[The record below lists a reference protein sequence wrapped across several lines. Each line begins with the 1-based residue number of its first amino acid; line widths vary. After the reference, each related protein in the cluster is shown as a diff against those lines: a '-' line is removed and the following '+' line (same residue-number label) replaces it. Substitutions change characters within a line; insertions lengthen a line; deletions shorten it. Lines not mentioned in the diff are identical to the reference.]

1 MTESN
6 DYLSSNLIK
15 NMSFGETRK
24 LMFTFETNIKK
35 CLLVRQY
42 NWFLLEENSQHIPWY
57 EMEDV
62 CTNYDYKIHLLDKK
76 WVIQETKFLDCNKI
90 NSTLE
95 WICFWISVGRQ
106 NYWNLIRNFII
117 NRAGDLLLFENTFAF
132 DRRVSSLLVWNNK
145 VDWDIL
151 DYCIDRTNLI
161 IMVLKNNL
169 SIAFSVEWNT
179 AKVLKYWEFD
189 VFDSFSPQ
197 SNKFKIF
204 DDVGNFKEIDANQLV

>member
-1 MTESN
+1 MTENN

-24 LMFTFETNIKK
+24 LISSISYQGICGLFSSNKNQLYCLTKRHFLILVSKVNI
-35 CLLVRQY
+35 
-42 NWFLLEENSQHIPWY
+42 S
-57 EMEDV
+57 
-62 CTNYDYKIHLLDKK
+62 TNYDYKIHLLDKK
-76 WVIQETKFLDCNKI
+76 GVIQETKFLDCNKI

-95 WICFWISVGRQ
+95 GIHFGISVGRQ
-106 NYWNLIRNFII
+106 NHGNLIRNFII

-132 DRRVSSLLVWNNK
+132 DRRVSSLLVGNNK
-145 VDWDIL
+145 VDGDIL

-169 SIAFSVEWNT
+169 SIAFSVEGNT
-179 AKVLKYWEFD
+179 AKVLKYGEFD